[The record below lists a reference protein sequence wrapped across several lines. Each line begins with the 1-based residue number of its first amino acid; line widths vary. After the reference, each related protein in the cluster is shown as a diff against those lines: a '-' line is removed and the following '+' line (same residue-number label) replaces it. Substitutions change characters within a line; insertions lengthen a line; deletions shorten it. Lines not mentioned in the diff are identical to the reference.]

1 MIGKIK
7 RISKDDFHMFHSE
20 YYLKEIPVIVEN
32 MTDGW
37 DAKDKWTPEFFKEH
51 YFNSIVP
58 VAYYHIERPE
68 YSKREREYK
77 KLGDVIKELQHYQNV
92 YDSNDGIE
100 TIKKHGYVVGWDI
113 ESKNPELL
121 NHINMDEPHFINN
134 WIDKLPKSVRL
145 PHTDVFIGSSYS
157 STPLHTDSFF
167 VNPFLTVLYGKKKIR
182 IISHEFSHLVK
193 NGTDVFD
200 DAIADNIIRS
210 GGELFEC
217 ELRAGDMISFP
228 PGWWHA
234 VKNVG
239 ITIGFQNLHVDSHR
253 FPVFE
258 KEIRNMYEP
267 TLNRLKELTEESR
280 SEIKNSP
287 TMYFPSYLASGLLD

>member
-1 MIGKIK
+1 MIGKIQ
-7 RISKDDFHMFHSE
+7 RITKDNFDLFHSE
-20 YYLKEIPVIVEN
+20 YYLKEIPVIVEK

-37 DAKDKWTPEFFKEH
+37 EAKEKWTPEFFKEH
-51 YFNSIVP
+51 YYNSIVP

-77 KLGDVIKELQHYQNV
+77 KLGDVIQEIESYQNI
-92 YDSNDGIE
+92 YDSKRDSE

-121 NHINMDEPHFINN
+121 KQVNMDEPHFLNN
-134 WIDKLPKSVRL
+134 WIDRLPKSVRL

-167 VNPFLTVLYGKKKIR
+167 VNPFLTVLYGIKKVR
-182 IISHEFSHLVK
+182 IISHKFSHLVK
-193 NGTDVFD
+193 NGMDVFD
-200 DAIADNIIRS
+200 DKIAESITQN

-217 ELRAGDMISFP
+217 ELRSGDMISFP
-228 PGWWHA
+228 PGWWHT
-234 VKNVG
+234 VKNIG
-239 ITIGFQNLHVDSHR
+239 ITIGFQNLHVDNYR

-258 KEIRNMYEP
+258 KEIRKMYEP
-267 TLNRLKELTEESR
+267 TLNRLKELTNEAR
-280 SEIKNSP
+280 SEIKKSSP
-287 TMYFPSYLASGLLD
+287 KNFSSYTASGLL